1 MGFIAI
7 DFETANDKKTSS
19 CSIGLAVVENQ
30 EIVDTQHHLIQPF
43 PNYYFDKNI
52 SIHGITPEM
61 TFDAPT
67 FDNVWGDLSSLLTK
81 YPLVAHN
88 AGFDMNVLLSSLQV
102 YGTHLPSISF
112 FCSLVMARKA
122 FPGLPSYGLANL
134 SRHFEIQLNHHNA
147 ESDAMAS
154 AIICIEMLK
163 EHDCDSLDQ
172 LSNKFNHKIGNVS
185 SDNGY
190 SSYGS
195 GRPYKKR
202 KEYGF
207 SAPKNVDPKNRF
219 YKKSVCFTGRLTE
232 MNRKTAMQK
241 VVNIGGYVIPEQ
253 ISPQT
258 DFLVVGKQDY
268 KKYGE
273 GFKSTKIRHAEAY
286 AEQGFPIF
294 IMGEN
299 EFLMSFD
306 D

>member
-19 CSIGLAVVENQ
+19 CSIGLAVVEDL

-61 TFDAPT
+61 TLEAPT
-67 FDNVWGDLSSLLTK
+67 FDNVWGNLSGLLTK

-88 AGFDMNVLLSSLQV
+88 AGFDMNVLLSSLNV
-102 YGTHLPSISF
+102 YGTALPTIDF
-112 FCSLVMARKA
+112 FCSLVMSRKA
-122 FPGLPSYGLANL
+122 FPGLTSYGLANL
-134 SRHFEIQLNHHNA
+134 SNHFNIQLNHHNA

-163 EHDCDSLDQ
+163 EHQCKSLEE
-172 LSNKFNHKIGNVS
+172 LSQKFDHKIGTVS
-185 SDNGY
+185 SSQGY
-190 SSYGS
+190 NSYGS
-195 GRPYKKR
+195 GRPYKRK
-202 KEYGF
+202 KEYVF
-207 SAPKNVDPKNRF
+207 ASPSQPDPKHRF
-219 YKKSVCFTGRLTE
+219 YKKSVCFTGRLSE
-232 MNRKTAMQK
+232 MNRKSAMQK
-241 VVNIGGYVIPEQ
+241 VINVGGYVLPDQ

-258 DFLVVGKQDY
+258 DYLVVGKQDF
-268 KKYGE
+268 KKFGN
-273 GFKSTKIRHAEAY
+273 GFKSTKIKHAEAY
-286 AEQGFPIF
+286 EEQGFPIF